1 MLHKWS
7 QNAEERCRIITAH
20 LRQSDTIAAIAHIYA
35 AMRSL
40 HMHTCTHTHTPI
52 QRYNRRFFSLCP
64 HTPTQLYTIAA
75 DDMCTC
81 MFLYVYLVMKNHI
94 ECDQLLHK
102 SRALKNY
109 TWLQFVIEI
118 FKSEIQLFT
127 FHEWQPSKRLE
138 AKCRCRA
145 IPMDQRVGI
154 RAHVVQTNVF

>member
-1 MLHKWS
+1 MLKKDVGPS
-7 QNAEERCRIITAH
+7 LCTY
-20 LRQSDTIAAIAHIYA
+20 DK

-40 HMHTCTHTHTPI
+40 PLHTSTQRCDRCTCTHAHTHTPI
-52 QRYNRRFFSLCP
+52 QRYNRCFFSLCP

>member
-1 MLHKWS
+1 MHFKETCCKSVAKMLKKD
-7 QNAEERCRIITAH
+7 AESS
-20 LRQSDTIAAIAHIYA
+20 LRTYDKAI
-35 AMRSL
+35 RSL
-40 HMHTCTHTHTPI
+40 PLHTSTQRCDRCTCTHAHTHTHTPI

-127 FHEWQPSKRLE
+127 FHKWQPLSL
-138 AKCRCRA
+138 
-145 IPMDQRVGI
+145 IHI
-154 RAHVVQTNVF
+154 